1 MRIRNIIH
9 ETCFTTK
16 TPEMQSNSRAVLDN
30 GQLPWIP
37 PRSSL
42 SAGRNDGRQVNYF
55 QAIRLTRFT
64 TVARALC

>member
-1 MRIRNIIH
+1 
-9 ETCFTTK
+9 
-16 TPEMQSNSRAVLDN
+16 MQSNSRAVLDN

-42 SAGRNDGRQVNYF
+42 FAGRNDGRQVNYF
-55 QAIRLTRFT
+55 QAIFLTRFT